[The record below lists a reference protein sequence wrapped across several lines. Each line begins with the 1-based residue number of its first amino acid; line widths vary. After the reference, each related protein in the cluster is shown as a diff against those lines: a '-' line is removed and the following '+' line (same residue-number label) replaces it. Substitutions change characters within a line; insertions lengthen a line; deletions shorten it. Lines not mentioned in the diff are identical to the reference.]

1 MKTAVWGS
9 GAIGGVVGAGIAAA
23 GEDVLLVDIVPEHV
37 GAMNEHG
44 LLIKSATGD
53 QRVPVRAALP
63 EQVRGKLDLVFL
75 GVKSQHTHA
84 ALAALL
90 PFLTPESAVISLQ
103 NGVNEPHIAQRVGA
117 TRTIGC
123 LVDFSADYHAP
134 GEIMRARA
142 GNLFIGEMDGRMSP
156 RLAEIHRLCA
166 FSTRTHSCKNIMGF
180 VWAKM
185 CKATVDSMTALVD
198 HNSLELRADQSYH
211 PVRIQLLREAIKVAA
226 ASGVRVEVFAHFDP
240 APFLDTTPDG
250 NTAAYATLDGM
261 AQGQAQGNT
270 KVRTGYFRDIVV
282 RKRKSEIDY
291 ISGEIVRRGE
301 QFGIPTPVNR
311 LQMQMF
317 EEIESGRRALG
328 YENLEMLK
336 AAVAAMH
343 ANTA

>member
-1 MKTAVWGS
+1 MKSAVWGS

-37 GAMNEHG
+37 SAMNEHG
-44 LLIKSATGD
+44 LLIKSATGE

-75 GVKSQHTHA
+75 GVKSQHTNA
-84 ALAALL
+84 ALDALL
-90 PFLTPESAVISLQ
+90 PSLTPESAVVSLQ

-117 TRTIGC
+117 NRTIGC

-142 GNLFIGEMDGRMSP
+142 GNLFIGEMDGSMSP

-198 HNSLELRADQSYH
+198 HNSLELRADRTYH

-240 APFLDTTPDG
+240 APFLDTRRRKHRRLRHARRHGARPSARQYQG
-250 NTAAYATLDGM
+250 AHRLLPRHCR
-261 AQGQAQGNT
+261 AQAE
-270 KVRTGYFRDIVV
+270 
-282 RKRKSEIDY
+282 KR
-291 ISGEIVRRGE
+291 
-301 QFGIPTPVNR
+301 N
-311 LQMQMF
+311 
-317 EEIESGRRALG
+317 
-328 YENLEMLK
+328 
-336 AAVAAMH
+336 
-343 ANTA
+343 